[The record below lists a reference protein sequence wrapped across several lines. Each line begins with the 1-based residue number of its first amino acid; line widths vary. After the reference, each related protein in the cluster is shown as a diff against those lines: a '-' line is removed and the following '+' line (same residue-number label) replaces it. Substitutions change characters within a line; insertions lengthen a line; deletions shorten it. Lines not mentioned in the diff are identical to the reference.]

1 MFILQTAVAKTTGT
15 ISITIATMKWLHAIT
30 GTTAIELVAVSKLTF
45 PAYVTKKKTFLF
57 KVCMVE
63 SIPGWG
69 SMISA
74 LKGILRG
81 AIRANPNLGVGQ
93 RANQTT
99 MAMKIVFILLASSK
113 IIITDGMT

>member
-1 MFILQTAVAKTTGT
+1 MFISQTAFVTTTGI
-15 ISITIATMKWLHAIT
+15 ISEGIAIDKWLHVIRGA
-30 GTTAIELVAVSKLTF
+30 AAKENAPRRELTF

-113 IIITDGMT
+113 TIITSGMT